1 MVPLQQR
8 LPQSPAQQGG
18 WLGLGGAAAVE
29 TLVLPGAGGSLQLW
43 GVCGEKQGRDQR
55 SLSPPQEP
63 RVLPPGVFLLTLQK
77 EGQWGPQLLPPS
89 GSQYPDRVLTGHI
102 ELDGPLPDLT
112 TLQGCP
118 TGEVGAVVL
127 GPWCEGEH

>member
-1 MVPLQQR
+1 M
-8 LPQSPAQQGG
+8 GG
-18 WLGLGGAAAVE
+18 
-29 TLVLPGAGGSLQLW
+29 LW
-43 GVCGEKQGRDQR
+43 GETGEGSEEPLSSPGTQG
-55 SLSPPQEP
+55 PA
-63 RVLPPGVFLLTLQK
+63 PGVFLLTLQK